1 MPEKVSYDFVP
12 TVKRALAGLER
23 AAVPPEDILK
33 ALTQDR
39 VLYQRP
45 RATDGRIVA
54 E

>member
-1 MPEKVSYDFVP
+1 MGYDFVP
-12 TVKRALAGLER
+12 TAREALTGLEQV
-23 AAVPPEDILK
+23 AVPPEDTLK

-39 VLYQRP
+39 MLYQRP